1 MSVTVNIAYPYRMR
15 EPGMPAPDR
24 SEREA
29 AKAIE
34 RFQLAFV
41 EVAAVRLPIADFVV
55 KGGANMRFFFRSPR
69 RSRDIDFNYVGSRF
83 ENFAGRVDELL
94 ESRALS
100 DLLRQHETTLVN
112 PRRHKQTETTRR
124 WKLSLKTASVE
135 DADSKV
141 EFSAREEPLVDFELR
156 PVDPELA
163 RRLGGRSIPI
173 NRYGPVAMV
182 TQKVDALRHR
192 SETQPRDV
200 FDLDLLFRT
209 HPDALA
215 QATLEQRTLEDAIE
229 RARALTYQEYRTTV
243 VDYLEEEI
251 VDVVGT
257 ENAWNDVLRHV
268 VERLEARWAEV
279 YR

>member
-1 MSVTVNIAYPYRMR
+1 
-15 EPGMPAPDR
+15 MPQPSR
-24 SEREA
+24 SDREA
-29 AKAIE
+29 GKAIE
-34 RFQLAFV
+34 RFHLAFV

-69 RSRDIDFNYVGSRF
+69 RSRDIDFNYVGNRF
-83 ENFAGRVDELL
+83 ENFAARVDEVL

-100 DLLRQHETTLVN
+100 ELLRQHELTLVN
-112 PRRHKQTETTRR
+112 PRRYKQTETTRR
-124 WKLSLKTASVE
+124 WKLSLQAPSVE
-135 DADSKV
+135 DAASKI
-141 EFSAREEPLVDFELR
+141 EFSAREAPLDDFELR

-163 RRLGGRSIPI
+163 RRLGGRSVPI
-173 NRYGPVAMV
+173 NRYGAIAMV
-182 TQKVDALRHR
+182 TQKIDALRHR

-215 QATLEQRTLEDAIE
+215 QAGVEQRALEEALE
-229 RARALTYQEYRTTV
+229 RARALTYQEYITTV
-243 VDYLEEEI
+243 VHYLEEEI

-257 ENAWNDVLRHV
+257 QNAWNDMLRHV
-268 VERLEARWAEV
+268 VDRLEARWIEV

>member
-1 MSVTVNIAYPYRMR
+1 MLKAS
-15 EPGMPAPDR
+15 R
-24 SEREA
+24 SDREA
-29 AKAIE
+29 GKVIE
-34 RFQLAFV
+34 RFHLAFV

-69 RSRDIDFNYVGSRF
+69 RSRDIDFNYLGRRF
-83 ENFAGRVDELL
+83 EHFAGRVDEVL

-100 DLLRQHETTLVN
+100 ELLRQHEITLVN

-124 WKLSLKTASVE
+124 WKLSLQTPLVE
-135 DADSKV
+135 DADSKI
-141 EFSAREEPLVDFELR
+141 EFSARQEPLSDFELR
-156 PVDPELA
+156 PIDPDLA
-163 RRLGGRSIPI
+163 RRLGGRSVPI
-173 NRYGPVAMV
+173 NRYGAIAMV

-215 QATLEQRTLEDAIE
+215 QAPVEQRALEEAME
-229 RARALTYQEYRTTV
+229 RARALTYQEYVTTV
-243 VDYLEEEI
+243 VDYLEEDI
-251 VDVVGT
+251 VDVLGT
-257 ENAWNDVLRHV
+257 ENAWNDMLRHV
-268 VERLEARWAEV
+268 VETIEARWIEV